1 MAGSAPT
8 WRTMEAD
15 MKIREI
21 MTQQVETVSPD
32 TSLKEAARMMRDADI
47 GFLPVGENDRL
58 VGTLTDRDIAIRA
71 VADGKDPNSSKVRDA
86 MSSDLVFAFEDQDSN
101 EAAQIMSEKQIRRL
115 PILNRDKRLVGVVAV
130 GDLATKTH
138 DDDVVGQT
146 MEDVSRPGKGKR

>member
-1 MAGSAPT
+1 
-8 WRTMEAD
+8 

-21 MTQQVETVSPD
+21 MTKQVDTVSPD

-71 VADGKDPNSSKVRDA
+71 VADGKDPNSATVRDA
-86 MSSDLVFAFEDQDSN
+86 MSAGTEYVFEDQDTA
-101 EAAQIMSEKQIRRL
+101 EAATVMSEKQVRRL
-115 PILNRDKRLVGVVAV
+115 PVMSREKRLVGVVAI
-130 GDLATKTH
+130 GDLAVRTT

-146 MEDVSRPGKGKR
+146 VEDVSQPGKGKR